1 MSFKNSISFICEL
14 YSILLNKVRKLYLT
28 SSLYDKKISII
39 QSKSLIYKP
48 TLSILS
54 CLIKYDKTKNKIEDL
69 DLNFFWEKKKFN

>member
-14 YSILLNKVRKLYLT
+14 YSISLNKVWKLYLT
-28 SSLYDKKISII
+28 CSLYDKKISII

-69 DLNFFWEKKKFN
+69 DLNFFWEKKI